1 MFRSD
6 AGIGSLNLPRKYIKT
21 PILSHD
27 RIGVTQNLKTWNLLY
42 KLRSIQD
49 KGMQISER
57 FKIISDSRLLSL

>member
-1 MFRSD
+1 MSCSD

-49 KGMQISER
+49 KGI
-57 FKIISDSRLLSL
+57 

>member
-6 AGIGSLNLPRKYIKT
+6 AGMGSLNLPRKYIKT
-21 PILSHD
+21 PILFHN

-49 KGMQISER
+49 KGT
-57 FKIISDSRLLSL
+57 